1 MKKIY
6 QILIILLLL
15 FSISSCSNKEQIN
28 NNNNNKETYQ
38 TQSNNKEE
46 NSNNS
51 INNSTTSNPKNNFVS
66 YNGNLKV
73 KGTSIVN
80 QYDEEIQLK
89 GISSHG
95 LQWYGDYINENN
107 IKILRDEWNSNVFR
121 IAMYTAENGY
131 IQNKN
136 IRETLIEKIDLLIS
150 MDMYVIIDW
159 HILSDGNPLTY
170 VRESKEFFDFISKKY
185 ADVPNV
191 IYEICNEPNG
201 ADWNNHIKPY
211 ADQVIPVI
219 RKNSQKS
226 IIIVGTNTW
235 CQDILEPINNRIN
248 DENVMYAVHFYAGT
262 HTNWLRDRV
271 SQALNSGLPIFVS
284 EWGTSKADG
293 NGGVFTD
300 EAQKWIDFMK
310 ENNISWCNWSLSDKN
325 ETSALLKPG
334 AGVNGINLLSESG
347 EFVKKAILK

>member
-1 MKKIY
+1 MKKT
-6 QILIILLLL
+6 ILTILLCGITFLCVTGCKTSKEEL
-15 FSISSCSNKEQIN
+15 NDNNTSNKKEQII
-28 NNNNNKETYQ
+28 
-38 TQSNNKEE
+38 EE
-46 NSNNS
+46 NKN
-51 INNSTTSNPKNNFVS
+51 IIEKNNLVS
-66 YNGNLKV
+66 YNGNLKIS
-73 KGTSIVN
+73 GTSLVN
-80 QYDEEIQLK
+80 QYDEKIQLK

-95 LQWYGDYINENN
+95 LQWYGEFINENN
-107 IKILRDEWNSNVFR
+107 IKVFRDEWHSNVFR

-136 IRETLIEKIDLLIS
+136 LKETLVQKVDMLIS

-170 VRESKEFFDFISKKY
+170 VNESKEFFDYVSKKY

-201 ADWNNHIKPY
+201 HIWDNFIKPY

-219 RKNSQKS
+219 RNNSKNS

-235 CQDILEPINNRIN
+235 CQDILEPINNPIN

-262 HTNWLRDRV
+262 HKEWLRDRV
-271 SQALNSGLPIFVS
+271 KQALNSGLPIFVS
-284 EWGTSKADG
+284 EWGTSSADG

-300 EAQKWIDFMK
+300 EAQKWVDFMDS
-310 ENNISWCNWSLSDKN
+310 NNISWCNWSLSDKN

-334 AGVNGINLLSESG
+334 AGEKGINSLSPSG
-347 EFVKKAILK
+347 EFVKKVMIK